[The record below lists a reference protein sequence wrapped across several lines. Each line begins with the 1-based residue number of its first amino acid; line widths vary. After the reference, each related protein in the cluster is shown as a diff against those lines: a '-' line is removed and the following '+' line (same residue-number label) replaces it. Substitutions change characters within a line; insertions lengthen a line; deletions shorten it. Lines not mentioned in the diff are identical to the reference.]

1 MIMHCIPLALCQCF
15 MLLLDVCLII
25 DVSVVRFGLG
35 FTNDA
40 LKFSCHMFM
49 HFSFIHTSHILFL
62 WSEIVFL
69 FCLLSLSL
77 SLSLSNRISLWH
89 PNKENPF
96 RLETFFKVP
105 GHPFCLFFL
114 FHLTSSSMMRRLRQ
128 TSLRTSRLGAF
139 IQNARSFYQ
148 ISLTLCYSMSFE
160 LVDRNLYV
168 RNPCIVM
175 SCLYRSSTPTY
186 TTLIPLCL
194 NSLCNSKVHI

>member
-1 MIMHCIPLALCQCF
+1 MHCIPLALCQCF

-77 SLSLSNRISLWH
+77 SLSLSL
-89 PNKENPF
+89 
-96 RLETFFKVP
+96 
-105 GHPFCLFFL
+105 FL

-186 TTLIPLCL
+186 TTLIPLWL
-194 NSLCNSKVHI
+194 NSLCNSMVHI